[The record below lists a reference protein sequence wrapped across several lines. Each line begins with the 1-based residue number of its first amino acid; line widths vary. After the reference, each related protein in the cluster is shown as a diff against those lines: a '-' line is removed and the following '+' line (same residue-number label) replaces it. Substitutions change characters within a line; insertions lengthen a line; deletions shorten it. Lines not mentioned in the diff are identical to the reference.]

1 MTIPGLGGTRAI
13 QRILGVFLKVSIIF
27 PAMRSRTT
35 LMVFCYLLVL
45 LFGVL
50 DYFSG
55 PMLSLSILYFIPIVL
70 LTWNAGV
77 GYGIAAAAASAVV
90 WLIADS
96 LWSVV
101 YLHSAIPYWNAVAR
115 FGVFLILVLLVSRV
129 KTANK
134 GLHQALTEKT
144 ANLEAE
150 LAERKRAQEELTKL
164 SRAIKQ
170 TADSVLIASR
180 DGTIEY
186 VNPAFERL
194 TGYSKEEVIGKTPSI
209 LKSGKHVEQ
218 FYRSLWETILSG
230 YIFRTEFINKRK
242 SGELYHQEETI
253 TPIVNGDGS
262 VVHFVSTGRDVTE
275 RKRVEEELRKSEGK
289 FRAIFDNTSDG
300 MFLFDLKAQ
309 RFFMC
314 NATCAT
320 MLGYTQEEFL
330 NLDIADI
337 HPGEDLPFI
346 YEQIG
351 EFDKGE
357 RGVRSDIR
365 FKRKDG
371 SILVADLSPALVAIA
386 EKQYLVISFRDI
398 SERKR
403 VEEKLRRSYEQL
415 HHFAVSLQSSRE
427 EERSRI
433 AREIHDELGQALTGL
448 KFDISWIGKKLPE
461 GTEEL
466 QSKTKAMG
474 KLIDGTIQM
483 VRKMSSELR
492 PGVLDRLG
500 LAAAIEWQVQEF
512 QNRTGIKCTR
522 SPNFEGLKL
531 EQDRATAIFRIF
543 QEALTNVA
551 RHANASTVDV
561 SLSVESG
568 NLILEVR
575 DNGKGISESALLDPK
590 SLGLLGM
597 KERALAFGG
606 RVNIVGRPGSG
617 TRVILIVPCDSVK
630 NKGETS

>member
-1 MTIPGLGGTRAI
+1 MVQLIVRPSERIMKSLRFYSKFVTIA
-13 QRILGVFLKVSIIF
+13 VSYF
-27 PAMRSRTT
+27 
-35 LMVFCYLLVL
+35 LVL
-45 LFGVL
+45 LFGFL
-50 DYFSG
+50 DYLSG
-55 PMLSLSILYFIPIVL
+55 PTVSLSILYVIPIIL
-70 LTWNAGV
+70 GTWNV
-77 GYGIAAAAASAVV
+77 GRANGIALAATSAAV
-90 WLIADS
+90 WLAAD
-96 LWSVV
+96 LMWAVAYAHPGV
-101 YLHSAIPYWNAVAR
+101 PYWNAVAR
-115 FGVFLILVLLVSRV
+115 FGVFLILVLLVSQV
-129 KTANK
+129 KMANK
-134 GLHQALTEKT
+134 RLHQAVADKT

-164 SRAIKQ
+164 SRAIKH
-170 TADSVLIASR
+170 TADSVMIASR

-186 VNPAFERL
+186 VNPAFEKL
-194 TGYSKEEVIGKTPSI
+194 TGYSSEEVIGKTPSI
-209 LKSGKHVEQ
+209 LKSGEHDAQ
-218 FYRSLWETILSG
+218 LYGSLWETILSG
-230 YIFRTEFINKRK
+230 RIFRAEFINRKK

-253 TPIVNGDGS
+253 TPIVNGGGS
-262 VVHFVSTGRDVTE
+262 VVHFVSTGRDITE
-275 RKRVEEELRKSEGK
+275 RKRVEEDLRKSEGK

-300 MFLFDLKAQ
+300 MFLVDLNA
-309 RFFMC
+309 RNFFMC
-314 NATCAT
+314 NATCST

-337 HPGEDLPFI
+337 HPEDDLPFV

-351 EFDKGE
+351 EFERGE
-357 RGVRSDIR
+357 HGVRSDIR

-371 SILVADLSPALVAIA
+371 TILVADLSPALVAIA

-403 VEEKLRRSYEQL
+403 VEEKLRKSYEQL

-466 QSKTKAMG
+466 QSKTRSMA

-483 VRKMSSELR
+483 VRRISSELR
-492 PGVLDRLG
+492 PGMLDRLG

-512 QNRTGIKCTR
+512 NNRTGVKCTL
-522 SPNFEGLKL
+522 SPTFEGLNV
-531 EQDRATAIFRIF
+531 EGDRSLAIFRIL

-551 RHANASTVDV
+551 RHANATSVNV
-561 SLSVESG
+561 SLGLESG
-568 NLILEVR
+568 NLMLEVR
-575 DNGKGISESALLDPK
+575 DNGEGIPESALLDAK

-606 RVNIVGRPGSG
+606 RVNIVSNPGNG
-617 TRVILIVPCDSVK
+617 TRVIMVIPSGLTEK
-630 NKGETS
+630 NGETT

>member
-1 MTIPGLGGTRAI
+1 MTIRDPGGTRSI
-13 QRILGVFLKVSIIF
+13 QRILGVLSKVSIMF

-35 LMVFCYLLVL
+35 LMVFCYLLVI

-55 PMLSLSILYFIPIVL
+55 PMISLAILYFIPIVL

-90 WLIADS
+90 WLVADS
-96 LWSVV
+96 MWSVV
-101 YLHSAIPYWNAVAR
+101 YLHPAIPYWNAIAR
-115 FGVFLILVLLVSRV
+115 FGVFLILVLLASQV
-129 KTANK
+129 KAANK
-134 GLHQALTEKT
+134 RLHQAVADKT

-170 TADSVLIASR
+170 TADSVVIASR

-186 VNPAFERL
+186 VNPAFEKL
-194 TGYSKEEVIGKTPSI
+194 TGYSSEEVIGKTPSI
-209 LKSGKHVEQ
+209 LKLGGHDTQ
-218 FYRSLWETILSG
+218 FYGSLWETILSG
-230 YIFRTEFINKRK
+230 RVFRSEFINRKK

-253 TPIVNGDGS
+253 TPIVNGGGS
-262 VVHFVSTGRDVTE
+262 VVHFVSTGRDITE
-275 RKRVEEELRKSEGK
+275 RKRVEEDLRKSEGK

-300 MFLFDLKAQ
+300 MFLVDLNA
-309 RFFMC
+309 RNFFMC
-314 NATCAT
+314 NATCST

-337 HPGEDLPFI
+337 HPEDDLPFV

-351 EFDKGE
+351 EFERGE
-357 RGVRSDIR
+357 HGVRSDIR

-371 SILVADLSPALVAIA
+371 TILVADLSPALVAIA

-448 KFDISWIGKKLPE
+448 KFDISWIGKKLPKN
-461 GTEEL
+461 TEEL
-466 QSKTKAMG
+466 QDKTRSMAG
-474 KLIDGTIQM
+474 VIDGTIQT
-483 VRKMSSELR
+483 VRRISSELR

-500 LAAAIEWQVQEF
+500 LGAAIEWQVQEF
-512 QNRTGIKCTR
+512 HNRTGVKCTL
-522 SPNFEGLKL
+522 SPTLEGLNIEGNRSL
-531 EQDRATAIFRIF
+531 AIFRIL

-551 RHANASTVDV
+551 RHAKAGAVGV
-561 SLSVESG
+561 RLSLESG
-568 NLILEVR
+568 NLMLEVR
-575 DNGKGISESALLDPK
+575 DNGVGISETALLDPK

-597 KERALAFGG
+597 KERAIAFGG
-606 RVNIVGRPGSG
+606 RLNIIGKPGDG
-617 TRVILIVPCDSVK
+617 TRVILVMPCGAAET
-630 NKGETS
+630 KGETS

>member
-1 MTIPGLGGTRAI
+1 MLHA
-13 QRILGVFLKVSIIF
+13 LSKVLIGF
-27 PAMRSRTT
+27 PATHSRSV
-35 LMVFCYLLVL
+35 LMVFCYFLVL
-45 LFGVL
+45 VLGVL

-55 PMLSLSILYFIPIVL
+55 PTISLSILYFIPVVL

-77 GYGIAAAAASAVV
+77 GNGIAAAAASAVV
-90 WLIADS
+90 WLAAD
-96 LWSVV
+96 LMWVV
-101 YLHSAIPYWNAVAR
+101 AYAHPGVPYWNAVAR
-115 FGVFLILVLLVSRV
+115 FGVFLILVLLVSQV
-129 KTANK
+129 KMANK
-134 GLHQALTEKT
+134 RLHQAVADKT

-164 SRAIKQ
+164 SRAIKH
-170 TADSVLIASR
+170 TADSVMIASR
-180 DGTIEY
+180 DGTVEY
-186 VNPAFERL
+186 VNPAFEKL
-194 TGYSKEEVIGKTPSI
+194 TGYSSEEVIGKTPSI
-209 LKSGKHVEQ
+209 LKSGEHDAQ
-218 FYRSLWETILSG
+218 FYGSLWETILSG
-230 YIFRTEFINKRK
+230 RIFRAEFINRKK

-253 TPIVNGDGS
+253 TPIVNGGGS
-262 VVHFVSTGRDVTE
+262 VVHFVSTGRDITE
-275 RKRVEEELRKSEGK
+275 RKRVEEDLRKSEGK

-300 MFLFDLKAQ
+300 MFLVDLNA
-309 RFFMC
+309 RNFFMC
-314 NATCAT
+314 NATCST

-337 HPGEDLPFI
+337 HPEDDLPFV

-351 EFDKGE
+351 EFERGE
-357 RGVRSDIR
+357 HGVRSDIR

-403 VEEKLRRSYEQL
+403 VEEKLRKSYEQL

-448 KFDISWIGKKLPE
+448 KFDISWIGKKLPK

-466 QSKTKAMG
+466 KDKTRSIAG
-474 KLIDGTIQM
+474 VIDGTIQM
-483 VRKMSSELR
+483 VRRMSSELR

-500 LAAAIEWQVQEF
+500 LAAAIEWQVEEF
-512 QNRTGIKCTR
+512 QSRTGIKCTR
-522 SPNFEGLKL
+522 SPNFEGLRL
-531 EQDRATAIFRIF
+531 ERDRATAIFRIF

-551 RHANASTVDV
+551 RHANASAVDV
-561 SLSVESG
+561 SLSLESG

-575 DNGKGISESALLDPK
+575 DDGVGIPESALLDPK
-590 SLGLLGM
+590 SIGLLGM
-597 KERALAFGG
+597 KERAMAFGG
-606 RVNIVGRPGSG
+606 RVNIVGHPGSG
-617 TRVILIVPCDSVK
+617 TRVILIIPCDSAE